1 LNTDSRES
9 FVFLRVNHPVVV
21 KESNEST
28 QAPVVK
34 YAISYKLNGER
45 RFEFALLQSPSADEA
60 LAALQKMHGES
71 DDVISDVKVSK
82 AL

>member
-1 LNTDSRES
+1 MFSRQIPN
-9 FVFLRVNHPVVV
+9 VC
-21 KESNEST
+21 KEPNVST

-45 RFEFALLQSPSADEA
+45 RFEFALLQSPSAEEA
-60 LAALQKMHGES
+60 LAALQKMHSGS
-71 DDVISDVKVSK
+71 DDVISEVKVSK

>member
-1 LNTDSRES
+1 MNT
-9 FVFLRVNHPVVV
+9 
-21 KESNEST
+21 SN
-28 QAPVVK
+28 PIVK

-45 RFEFALLQSPSADEA
+45 RFEFALLQSPCAEEA
-60 LAALQKMHGES
+60 LTALQKMHSGS

>member
-1 LNTDSRES
+1 VFTSAPNAFKES
-9 FVFLRVNHPVVV
+9 FV
-21 KESNEST
+21 ST
-28 QAPVVK
+28 SAPVIK

-60 LAALQKMHGES
+60 LAALQKMHS
-71 DDVISDVKVSK
+71 TRDDVISDVKVSK

>member
-1 LNTDSRES
+1 VFSRQNPNACKELN
-9 FVFLRVNHPVVV
+9 VN
-21 KESNEST
+21 T

-45 RFEFALLQSPSADEA
+45 RFEFALLQSPSAEEA
-60 LAALQKMHGES
+60 LAALQKMHSDS

>member
-1 LNTDSRES
+1 M
-9 FVFLRVNHPVVV
+9 
-21 KESNEST
+21 ST
-28 QAPVVK
+28 SAPVVK

-45 RFEFALLQSPSADEA
+45 RFEFALLQSPSAEEA
-60 LAALQKMHGES
+60 LTALQKMHGDS

>member
-1 LNTDSRES
+1 
-9 FVFLRVNHPVVV
+9 VI
-21 KESNEST
+21 
-28 QAPVVK
+28 K

-60 LAALQKMHGES
+60 LAALQKMHSGS

>member
-1 LNTDSRES
+1 MGGVKALSFSR
-9 FVFLRVNHPVVV
+9 RHPALFEEFTV
-21 KESNEST
+21 ST
-28 QAPVVK
+28 SAPVVK

-60 LAALQKMHGES
+60 LAALQKMHS
-71 DDVISDVKVSK
+71 DSGDVISDVKVSK

>member
-1 LNTDSRES
+1 MG
-9 FVFLRVNHPVVV
+9 RVKALYIYAGTPPFF
-21 KESNEST
+21 KESIVST
-28 QAPVVK
+28 SAPVVK

-45 RFEFALLQSPSADEA
+45 RFEFALLQSPSAEEA
-60 LAALQKMHGES
+60 LAALQKMHSGS